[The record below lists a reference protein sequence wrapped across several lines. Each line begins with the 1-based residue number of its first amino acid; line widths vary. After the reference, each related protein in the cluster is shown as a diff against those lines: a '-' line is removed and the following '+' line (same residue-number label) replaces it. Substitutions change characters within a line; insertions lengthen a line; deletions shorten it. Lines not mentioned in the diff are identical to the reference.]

1 VPSDGLGQPASRR
14 LRPGGMAEQGDAA
27 ALGNGEA
34 GHAEDEQGPAEE
46 EDLLDDLE
54 DDEYVDE
61 DVDVQVLMH
70 MFWGMALPWLA
81 VHLSVPG
88 QAQRARV

>member
-1 VPSDGLGQPASRR
+1 
-14 LRPGGMAEQGDAA
+14 MAEQEDAA
-27 ALGNGEA
+27 ALENGEA

-61 DVDVQVLMH
+61 DVDVQVP
-70 MFWGMALPWLA
+70 LPVLGHGLA
-81 VHLSVPG
+81 VAGSALE
-88 QAQRARV
+88 RARPNAARAS

>member
-1 VPSDGLGQPASRR
+1 
-14 LRPGGMAEQGDAA
+14 MAEQEDAA

-61 DVDVQVLMH
+61 DVDVQV
-70 MFWGMALPWLA
+70 P
-81 VHLSVPG
+81 VPVPG
-88 QAQRARV
+88 LGLAAAGGAPVRAGPNAARARRQGTLCAQWSL